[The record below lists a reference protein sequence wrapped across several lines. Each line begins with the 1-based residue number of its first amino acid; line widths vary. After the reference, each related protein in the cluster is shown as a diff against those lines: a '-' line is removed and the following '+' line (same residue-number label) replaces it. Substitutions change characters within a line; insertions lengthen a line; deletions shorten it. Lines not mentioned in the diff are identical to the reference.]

1 MGSIDRII
9 DQLARVPSVR
19 SETAVFVRMDA
30 SGFAVV
36 NIGESTISL
45 PCQGW
50 SPPIAGQ
57 VVQVEW
63 RNGRGI
69 VTGPSSTQNPVG
81 VITGTGTPRA
91 TVTVD
96 GVEYLLYLRDGYTP
110 TLGDQVT
117 VNWSTGIIEGKITGV
132 DTPAA
137 PVEPGAPTSQ
147 PFSDLGVR
155 AWKSGRFQSYWWG
168 NDPWASDSNVGIW
181 VYGNRIQDALKGA
194 NVTRIFIYL
203 PLIQQVGSCAIG
215 LHTHGDIPGGAP
227 SIGSLVTLP
236 LGSRAGWVELPSA
249 WGNFLRDNLGG
260 IGVTAP
266 SGGYNQWTG
275 VNLQPLSG
283 ALSFSG
289 TR

>member
-9 DQLARVPSVR
+9 SELSRIPSVR

-30 SGFAVV
+30 GFAVV
-36 NIGESTISL
+36 NIGESTIAL

-69 VTGPSSTQNPVG
+69 VTGPASTQNPIG
-81 VITGTGTPRA
+81 VITGTGSPRA
-91 TVTVD
+91 TVEVD
-96 GVEYLLYLRDGYTP
+96 GVEYLLYFRDGYTP
-110 TLGDQVT
+110 VLGDDVT

-132 DTPAA
+132 DSPDV
-137 PVEPGAPTSQ
+137 PVEPGAPTPQ
-147 PFSDLGVR
+147 AFSDLGVR

-168 NDPWASDSNVGIW
+168 TDPWASNSNDGIW
-181 VYGNRIQDALKGA
+181 VYGERIRDALRGA
-194 NVTRIFIYL
+194 DVSRVFIYL
-203 PLIQQVGSCAIG
+203 PLLEQRGNCSIG
-215 LHTHGDIPGGAP
+215 LHSHGDIPGGAP
-227 SIGSLVTLP
+227 SIGSLVALSA
-236 LGSRAGWVELPSA
+236 GGRGGWVELPA
-249 WGNFLRDNLGG
+249 WWGNWLRDNLGG
-260 IGVTAP
+260 VGVTAP
-266 SGGYNQWTG
+266 GGGYNRWSG